1 MSEKK
6 MSRTH
11 RLVLMAMLTAVQI
24 VLSRFLS
31 INLWNLKIGFA
42 FVPIALAGMLL
53 GPVSAGLTGVVADL
67 IGATLFPSGAFFPGF
82 TLTSA
87 VVGVLYALPL
97 YKKQPC
103 WIRAAAAA
111 VLGMIPNLFLNSLW
125 LSMLYTS
132 KAYWGWVV
140 ARASSYL
147 IEIPVQVVLIYLC
160 LEGLSRMKL
169 PASVRL
175 PKKEKKA

>member
-11 RLVLMAMLTAVQI
+11 RLVVMAMLAAVQI

-53 GPVSAGLTGVVADL
+53 GPVGAGLTGVVADL

-82 TLTSA
+82 TLTA
-87 VVGVLYALPL
+87 FITAFGYGFFLH
-97 YKKQPC
+97 KKQGMGN
-103 WIRAAAAA
+103 ILGA
-111 VLGMIPNLFLNSLW
+111 VLFSEIVGTILLNTLWISILYGTPFIPVMIPRLGQAVGMGIVEVIVIKILVKYVPQLKKSL
-125 LSMLYTS
+125 
-132 KAYWGWVV
+132 
-140 ARASSYL
+140 
-147 IEIPVQVVLIYLC
+147 
-160 LEGLSRMKL
+160 
-169 PASVRL
+169 
-175 PKKEKKA
+175 

>member
-67 IGATLFPSGAFFPGF
+67 IGATLFPRGTFFPGF
-82 TLTSA
+82 TLTA
-87 VVGVLYALPL
+87 FITAFGYGFFLH
-97 YKKQPC
+97 KKQDMPH
-103 WIRAAAAA
+103 ILAA
-111 VLGMIPNLFLNSLW
+111 VLFSEIIGTLLLNTKW
-125 LSMLYTS
+125 LSILYGTPFMPIFITRVGQAVGMGIVEVIVI
-132 KAYWGWVV
+132 KILAKYM
-140 ARASSYL
+140 
-147 IEIPVQVVLIYLC
+147 PQ
-160 LEGLSRMKL
+160 M
-169 PASVRL
+169 
-175 PKKEKKA
+175 KKAI

>member
-11 RLVLMAMLTAVQI
+11 RLVLMAMLAAVQI

-53 GPVSAGLTGVVADL
+53 GPVGAGLTGVVADL

-82 TLTSA
+82 TLTA
-87 VVGVLYALPL
+87 FITAFGYGFFLH
-97 YKKQPC
+97 KKQDMPH
-103 WIRAAAAA
+103 ILAA
-111 VLGMIPNLFLNSLW
+111 VLFSEIAGTILLNTLWISILYGTPFIPTMIPRLGQAVG
-125 LSMLYTS
+125 M
-132 KAYWGWVV
+132 GIV
-140 ARASSYL
+140 
-147 IEIPVQVVLIYLC
+147 EIIVI
-160 LEGLSRMKL
+160 
-169 PASVRL
+169 RL
-175 PKKEKKA
+175 LAKYVPQLKKAL